1 MLTYL
6 YRVIK
11 RWKCG
16 TCFCMIH
23 AKCVHSK
30 RFEKKIVKKH
40 SILKKTWT
48 IKFLFKIL
56 TKKVGKIAFKCQL
69 NLVLISPVV
78 IVLILSY
85 RWRFIWFQ
93 HGQRKIYGKGN
104 NLDKISAVMHCIWTK
119 GLWLT
124 PGPFKKG
131 SLHLSLALNSSI
143 IYFTV
148 LTTVLHISKQFIKL

>member
-1 MLTYL
+1 MFGKQT
-6 YRVIK
+6 K
-11 RWKCG
+11 SKKCYNRINAYVPLQSYKALKMC

-30 RFEKKIVKKH
+30 RFERKFVKKH
-40 SILKKTWT
+40 SILKKTRT

-69 NLVLISPVV
+69 NLVLISPVM

-119 GLWLT
+119 GLWLIFLKFIT
-124 PGPFKKG
+124 HQGHLKKG
-131 SLHLSLALNSSI
+131 HCI
-143 IYFTV
+143 FP
-148 LTTVLHISKQFIKL
+148 LT